1 MSEDY
6 GSDFISV
13 TDEEGN
19 EFELEHLGTL
29 EHDGT
34 TYTCFVP
41 ADMDEDDEDYGM
53 IILKVITENGEELLA
68 DVDDEAELNHIYD
81 LFMED
86 LFSEDEE
93 DDS

>member
-1 MSEDY
+1 
-6 GSDFISV
+6 
-13 TDEEGN
+13 
-19 EFELEHLGTL
+19 
-29 EHDGT
+29 
-34 TYTCFVP
+34 
-41 ADMDEDDEDYGM
+41 MDEDDEDYGM

>member
-1 MSEDY
+1 
-6 GSDFISV
+6 
-13 TDEEGN
+13 
-19 EFELEHLGTL
+19 
-29 EHDGT
+29 
-34 TYTCFVP
+34 
-41 ADMDEDDEDYGM
+41 M